1 MSNVAQQGRRG
12 TTVEAN
18 GVNPVPDSERRGKPR
33 GLFPVWFAW
42 NISILGVSY
51 GIFVFGLGLNV
62 WQTIVAGTIGYLVSA
77 ALVGILA
84 VGGPRTGLPTLT
96 QTRFAFGIK
105 GNRIP
110 AFFAYLSNMGWKVTI
125 ITLASDT
132 GAHLFAKLWP
142 SAFAKSDGSSTTPA
156 LALWFVIVLAVTM
169 TVAVL
174 GHQLIMKLEVWISW
188 VTGVMTLAFLGFVL
202 PKIEWSHLG
211 EAHAGGALEFVGGI
225 IMAMTL
231 VGLGF
236 LNYGGDFARYLPRK
250 SRARGVIGWTVAG
263 LATPVVIM
271 LVVGALLVGGDPKL
285 GNAAAA
291 DPIGALTALLPMWFF
306 VPFSIVIVI
315 SLVSAAITGMY
326 SSGLALMS
334 VGVPLRRSAT
344 TAINATI
351 IAAGAF
357 YLEFV
362 STSFLATF
370 QSFLSLI
377 AVMMGS
383 MGAIQLVDFVR
394 QRRLGWNTAMANP
407 RGHGGR
413 NGRWTAI
420 ASLVVATFLG
430 LGLVTSSDPNFAKIT
445 GFLLTQSARDGV
457 FGASGLGIVIAM
469 VIGAGLYALLTFG
482 LHLDPR
488 PDHSLATDT
497 DTDSDSG
504 AARGTAGT
512 AVPSRDIVGHGA
524 ADLTEH

>member
-1 MSNVAQQGRRG
+1 MSNAAQQGRRG
-12 TTVEAN
+12 TTVESN
-18 GVNPVPDSERRGKPR
+18 GVNPVPDAERRGQPR
-33 GLFPVWFAW
+33 GLFAVWFAW

-62 WQTIVAGTIGYLVSA
+62 WQTIVAGTIGYLASA

-125 ITLASDT
+125 ITLASST

-142 SAFAKSDGSSTTPA
+142 SAFARDDGSSTTPA
-156 LALWFVIVLAVTM
+156 LALWFVVVLAVTM

-174 GHQLIMKLEVWISW
+174 GHQLIMRIEVWISW
-188 VTGVMTLAFLGFVL
+188 LTGVMTVAFLGFVL
-202 PKIEWSHLG
+202 PEIEWSHLG
-211 EAHAGGALEFVGGI
+211 DPRAGGPLEFVGGV

-236 LNYGGDFARYLPRK
+236 LNYGGDFARYLPRET
-250 SRARGVIGWTVAG
+250 RARGVVGWTVAG
-263 LATPVVIM
+263 LSAPVVVM

-285 GNAAAA
+285 GGATAA
-291 DPIGALTALLPMWFF
+291 DPVGALTALLPMWFF
-306 VPFSIVIVI
+306 VPFSVVIVI

-326 SSGLALMS
+326 SSGLALMA

-394 QRRLGWNTAMANP
+394 QRRLGWNTDLAEA
-407 RGHGGR
+407 RGYGGR
-413 NGRWTAI
+413 DGRWTAI
-420 ASLVVATFLG
+420 TSLVVATVLG

-445 GFLLTQSARDGV
+445 GFLLTSGAQDGV

-469 VIGAGLYALLTFG
+469 AIAGALYALLTFG
-482 LHLDPR
+482 LRLDPK
-488 PDHSLATDT
+488 PDYSLATSAAGGSGSGSPVVPPRDAPGRAPADAT
-497 DTDSDSG
+497 D
-504 AARGTAGT
+504 R
-512 AVPSRDIVGHGA
+512 
-524 ADLTEH
+524 

>member
-1 MSNVAQQGRRG
+1 MSNADRQGRRG

-18 GVNPVPDSERRGKPR
+18 GVNPVPDTERRGKPR
-33 GLFPVWFAW
+33 DLFAVWFAW

-51 GIFVFGLGLNV
+51 GIYVFGLGLNV
-62 WQTIVAGTIGYLVSA
+62 WQTIVAGIIGYLASA
-77 ALVGILA
+77 TLVGILA

-125 ITLASDT
+125 VTLASSS

-142 SAFAKSDGSSTTPA
+142 SVFARSDGSSTTPA
-156 LALWFVIVLAVTM
+156 LVLWFVVVLAVTM

-174 GHQLIMKLEVWISW
+174 GHQLIMRLEVWISW

-211 EAHAGGALEFVGGI
+211 EARAGGALEFVGGI

-236 LNYGGDFARYLPRK
+236 LNYGGDFARYLPRET
-250 SRARGVIGWTVAG
+250 RARGVIGWTVAG
-263 LATPVVIM
+263 LSTPVVIM

-285 GNAAAA
+285 GSAAAA

-326 SSGLALMS
+326 SSGLALMA
-334 VGVPLRRSAT
+334 VGVPLARSVT

-370 QSFLSLI
+370 ESFLSLI
-377 AVMMGS
+377 AVMMGT

-394 QRRLGWNTAMANP
+394 QRRMGWNTDMANP

-420 ASLVVATFLG
+420 TSLVVGTVLG

-445 GFLLTQSARDGV
+445 GFLLTPSARAGV
-457 FGASGLGIVIAM
+457 FGSSGLGIVIAM
-469 VIGAGLYALLTFG
+469 AIGAALYTFLTFG
-482 LHLDPR
+482 LHLDPK
-488 PDHSLATDT
+488 PDHSLATGT
-497 DTDSDSG
+497 G
-504 AARGTAGT
+504 AARGAGQ
-512 AVPSRDIVGHGA
+512 AV
-524 ADLTEH
+524 ADLNEH